1 MRWPIFLGIL
11 LSAPSLFAQNGPRIG
26 LGLATQSAGGL
37 FQNTSD
43 LLGGPIIGWH
53 FEAPLHPK
61 LSIMPEVLWM
71 TKGAVVRNPAMA
83 TRSRA
88 TFRYLEVPILVKVMT
103 DQAGDGLYL
112 LAGPTVGYFLSGRY
126 QVWQSGDEIIDS
138 KYNTDSNPNLRRI
151 EFSGLVGMG
160 FQGNRWAFDVRAQS
174 SITPFERFVRI
185 QNIVYGITLAY
196 RIKKDA
202 GSTEE

>member
-1 MRWPIFLGIL
+1 MWRMFL
-11 LSAPSLFAQNGPRIG
+11 LSCLLATGSLFAQNGPRIG
-26 LGLATQSAGGL
+26 VGLATQSAGGL
-37 FQNTSD
+37 FQNTGD
-43 LLGGPIIGWH
+43 LLAGPIIGWH

-61 LSIMPEVLWM
+61 FSIMPEILWM

-88 TFRYLEVPILVKVMT
+88 TFRYLEMPILAKVMT

-160 FQGNRWAFDVRAQS
+160 FQGERWSFDVRAQS
-174 SITPFERFVRI
+174 SLTPFDRFIRI

-196 RIKKDA
+196 RIKPK
-202 GSTEE
+202 TEASE